1 MINTKK
7 ENLGKNLIK
16 EVIYRENYKT
26 LLKKKIKDLKKWK
39 DTPIW
44 YC

>member
-26 LLKKKIKDLKKWK
+26 LLKKKKK
-39 DTPIW
+39 T
-44 YC
+44 